1 LVEGNPGHGQ
11 NFFVRGLSRLLGQRR
26 ISSEKE
32 LQDIINESEER
43 GIINEDE
50 GDMIQSVF
58 EFGDT
63 IVREVI
69 VPRTNMVC
77 CCCDSTIRAVLDA
90 IIRSGHSRI
99 PVFEGTTDRIV
110 GIVYAK
116 DLLRYWGRNVDSTL
130 VKQVMRP
137 PYFIPETK
145 KIEVLLQEF
154 RTKRVHIAIVVDE
167 YGGTSGLITIED
179 LLEEIVGEIQDEYDR
194 EHALLVV
201 EEGGAILVDARLSVE
216 EIEEY
221 FGIKI
226 SREKFDTVGGYMFH
240 LLNHVPVSGE
250 EIIEGPLLMQIV
262 DCDER
267 KINSVRIRRH
277 DMNTIIS
284 DRED

>member
-1 LVEGNPGHGQ
+1 MDDDSLGDEQ
-11 NFFVRGLSRLLGQRR
+11 NFFAKGLSRLLGRRR

-32 LQDIINESEER
+32 LQALINESEAR
-43 GIINEDE
+43 GIINEEE

-69 VPRTNMVC
+69 VPRTDMVIC
-77 CCCDSTIRAVLDA
+77 SHDASIREVLDA
-90 IIRSGHSRI
+90 IINSGHSRI
-99 PVFEGTTDRIV
+99 PVFEGTNDRIV

-116 DLLRYWGRNVDSTL
+116 DLLHYWGSDAEATCVH
-130 VKQVMRP
+130 QVMRS

-145 KIEVLLQEF
+145 KIEELLQEF
-154 RTKRVHIAIVVDE
+154 RNKRVHIAIVVDE

-194 EHALLVV
+194 EPALLVV
-201 EEGGAILVDARLSVE
+201 EKSGAVLVDARLSIE

-221 FGIKI
+221 FDVEIT
-226 SREKFDTVGGYMFH
+226 REMFDTIGGYLFH
-240 LLNHVPVSGE
+240 LLNHVPVQGE
-250 EIIEGPLLMQIV
+250 EISAGPLHMEVV

-267 KINSVRIRRH
+267 KINSVRIRRA
-277 DMNTIIS
+277 DSTG
-284 DRED
+284 

>member
-1 LVEGNPGHGQ
+1 MDEESQGHGQ
-11 NFFVRGLSRLLGQRR
+11 NFIARGLNRFLGKRR
-26 ISSEKE
+26 ISTEKE
-32 LQDIINESEER
+32 LQDIITESEER
-43 GIINEDE
+43 GIINEEE

-69 VPRTNMVC
+69 VPRTDMVC
-77 CCCDSTIRAVLDA
+77 CSQDTSIRDVLDA
-90 IIRSGHSRI
+90 IISSGHSRI
-99 PVFEGTTDRIV
+99 PVYEGTNDRIV

-116 DLLRYWGRNVDSTL
+116 DLLRYWGKNIQTTL
-130 VKQVMRP
+130 VQQVMRL
-137 PYFIPETK
+137 PYFVPETK

-154 RTKRVHIAIVVDE
+154 RTKRVHMAIVVDE

-201 EEGGAILVDARLSVE
+201 EEGGAILVDARLSIE

-221 FGIKI
+221 FDVKI

-240 LLNHVPVSGE
+240 LLNHVPVQGE

-277 DMNTIIS
+277 TESINLF

>member
-1 LVEGNPGHGQ
+1 MDEDSQIHRENLIIRSLN
-11 NFFVRGLSRLLGQRR
+11 RLLGRHR
-26 ISSEKE
+26 VSSEKE

-50 GDMIQSVF
+50 GEMLQSVF

-69 VPRTNMVC
+69 VPRTDMIC
-77 CCCDSTIRAVLDA
+77 CSHDASIQEVLDL
-90 IIRSGHSRI
+90 IISSGHSRI
-99 PVFEGTTDRIV
+99 PVFEGTNDRIV

-116 DLLRYWGRNVDSTL
+116 DLLRYWGHDVQTTF
-130 VKQVMRP
+130 VKQLMRS
-137 PYFIPETK
+137 PYFVPETK
-145 KIEVLLQEF
+145 KIEELLQEF
-154 RTKRVHIAIVVDE
+154 KTKRVHMAIVVDE

-194 EHALLVV
+194 EPALLVA
-201 EEGGAILVDARLSVE
+201 EEGGSILVDARISIE

-221 FGIKI
+221 FNVEI

-240 LLNHVPVSGE
+240 LLNHVPINGE
-250 EIIEGPLLMQIV
+250 EIVAGSLHMQIV

-267 KINSVRIRRH
+267 KIDSVRIH
-277 DMNTIIS
+277 QVNIATES
-284 DRED
+284 EE

>member
-1 LVEGNPGHGQ
+1 MDEDSQGDEQ
-11 NFFVRGLSRLLGQRR
+11 NFFAKGLSRLLGRRR

-32 LQDIINESEER
+32 LQELINESEAR
-43 GIINEDE
+43 GIINEEE

-69 VPRTNMVC
+69 VPRTDMVSC
-77 CCCDSTIRAVLDA
+77 SHDASIREALDA
-90 IIRSGHSRI
+90 IINSGHSRI
-99 PVFEGTTDRIV
+99 PIFEGTNDRIV

-116 DLLRYWGRNVDSTL
+116 DLLHYWGSDAEATCVH
-130 VKQVMRP
+130 QVMRS

-145 KIEVLLQEF
+145 KIEELLQEF
-154 RTKRVHIAIVVDE
+154 RSKRVHIAIVVDE

-194 EHALLVV
+194 EPALLVV
-201 EEGGAILVDARLSVE
+201 EKSGAVLVDARLSIE

-221 FGIKI
+221 FGVEIT
-226 SREKFDTVGGYMFH
+226 REMFDTIGGYLFH
-240 LLNHVPVSGE
+240 LLNHVPVQGE
-250 EIIEGPLLMQIV
+250 EIIAGPLHMEVV

-267 KINSVRIRRH
+267 KINSVRIRRA
-277 DMNTIIS
+277 DSNG
-284 DRED
+284 

>member
-1 LVEGNPGHGQ
+1 
-11 NFFVRGLSRLLGQRR
+11 LLGRHR
-26 ISSEKE
+26 VSSEKE

-50 GDMIQSVF
+50 GEMLQSVF

-69 VPRTNMVC
+69 VPRTDMIC
-77 CCCDSTIRAVLDA
+77 CSHDASIQEVLDS
-90 IIRSGHSRI
+90 IISSGHSRI
-99 PVFEGTTDRIV
+99 PVFEGTNDRIV

-116 DLLRYWGRNVDSTL
+116 DLLRYWGHDVQTTF
-130 VKQVMRP
+130 VKQLMRS
-137 PYFIPETK
+137 PYFVPETK
-145 KIEVLLQEF
+145 KIEELLQEF
-154 RTKRVHIAIVVDE
+154 KTKRVHMAIVVDE

-194 EHALLVV
+194 EPALLVA
-201 EEGGAILVDARLSVE
+201 EDDGSILVDARISIE

-221 FGIKI
+221 FDVEI

-240 LLNHVPVSGE
+240 LLNHVPIKGE
-250 EIIEGPLLMQIV
+250 EIVAGSLHMQIV

-267 KINSVRIRRH
+267 KIESVRIRRV
-277 DMNTIIS
+277 NIATES
-284 DRED
+284 EE